1 MKVLIVDDSEL
12 MRTVIEQVVR
22 ENLNEAADKITFFH
36 AADGQDAMQIFNDSA
51 ITLILLDW
59 NMPILNGVDFVK
71 EIRAKGS
78 KVPIVMITS
87 VTDSERILEAAT
99 AGVNSYVEKPIQ
111 GMRLWDQIAAFF
123 KNAEL

>member
-22 ENLNEAADKITFFH
+22 ENLSDAADKITFFH
-36 AADGQDAMQIFNDSA
+36 AADGQDAMQIFNEA
-51 ITLILLDW
+51 QITLILLDW

-87 VTDSERILEAAT
+87 VTDSERILEAAA

-111 GMRLWDQIAAFF
+111 GVRLWHQIAAFF
-123 KNAEL
+123 KNAEF